1 VEESFMLTGEICEYG
16 LAGTGNLAGNL
27 SNGESL
33 PDVVDPGHE
42 ENGYGD
48 DIVLT
53 DGPKS
58 DNALRALWMDGSV

>member
-1 VEESFMLTGEICEYG
+1 MLTGDMCEYG
-16 LAGTGNLAGNL
+16 LAAMGNLLGNL
-27 SNGESL
+27 SNGESF

-53 DGPKS
+53 VGGPKS
-58 DNALRALWMDGSV
+58 DNSLRAL